1 MKDRS
6 QASDE
11 DLKNAIDETLT
22 RRIIV
27 LSNLIGKGNQTVE
40 YLRKKFQI
48 GLTEG
53 RLIIALS
60 TYSSLNA
67 TDIGNLTGLHKVPIS
82 RSLAIL
88 LKRDYIGIGPDP
100 VDGRRKVV
108 SLTRVGR
115 NVFRNLV
122 PKAVAQD
129 QQLRSVLTDQEQQDL
144 VRALDKLLVSLGA
157 SDFQ

>member
-1 MKDRS
+1 MKDRN
-6 QASDE
+6 QLSDE
-11 DLKNAIDETLT
+11 DLRRAIDETLT

-27 LSNLIGKGNQTVE
+27 LNNFLGKGNQTLE
-40 YLRKKFQI
+40 YLRKNFKI
-48 GLTEG
+48 GVNEG

-67 TDIGNLTGLHKVPIS
+67 TDISNLTGLHKVPIS

-108 SLTRVGR
+108 SLTRAGR
-115 NVFRNLV
+115 AVFRDLV
-122 PKAVAQD
+122 PKAIAQD
-129 QQLRSVLTDQEQQDL
+129 QQLRRVLTNEEQQEL
-144 VRALDKLLVSLGA
+144 LRTLDKLIASLGA
-157 SDFQ
+157 SGT

>member
-1 MKDRS
+1 MKDRNPIN
-6 QASDE
+6 DE

-27 LSNLIGKGNQTVE
+27 LSNLIGKGSQTVE
-40 YLRKKFQI
+40 YLRKEFKI
-48 GLTEG
+48 GLNEG

-67 TDIGNLTGLHKVPIS
+67 TDISNLTGMHKVPIS

-108 SLTRVGR
+108 SLTRAGR
-115 NVFRNLV
+115 TVFRKLV

-129 QQLRSVLTDQEQQDL
+129 QQLRGVLTDEEQREFL
-144 VRALDKLLVSLGA
+144 RTLDKLIASLGA
-157 SDFQ
+157 SGS

>member
-6 QASDE
+6 QISDE
-11 DLKNAIDETLT
+11 DLKSAIDGLLT

-27 LSNLIGKGNQTVE
+27 LSNLIGKGSQTVE
-40 YLRKKFQI
+40 YLRKKFKI
-48 GLTEG
+48 GLNEG

-67 TDIGNLTGLHKVPIS
+67 TDISNLSCLHKVPIS

-88 LKRDYIGIGPDP
+88 LRRDYIGIGPDP

-108 SLTRVGR
+108 SLTRAGR

-129 QQLRSVLTDQEQQDL
+129 QQLRGVLTDQEQQNL
-144 VRALDKLLVSLGA
+144 AHTLDKLLVSLGA
-157 SDFQ
+157 SDS